1 MNFLHQG
8 FRKLDIQ
15 THTDIDRQTRP
26 KIDTTPLCGWSI
38 TRSSATAEIARVG
51 GRYAV
56 QGHSR
61 SLILVQMESWYAI
74 SY

>member
-1 MNFLHQG
+1 MMTEKNHVLTIVLRRLVFGHLP
-8 FRKLDIQ
+8 F
-15 THTDIDRQTRP
+15 
-26 KIDTTPLCGWSI
+26 DTPPLPPVKRY

-61 SLILVQMESWYAI
+61 SLMFVLGLRKLTIN
-74 SY
+74 